1 MASER
6 EWNQLMVVKYYQEEE
21 LKEENLY
28 LYQTDKK
35 LIKTTPINIYLY
47 LKSPE
52 QYIIY
57 GDFLIF

>member
-6 EWNQLMVVKYYQEEE
+6 EWNQLTVVKYYQEEE

-35 LIKTTPINIYLY
+35 LIKTTPIKYIFI
-47 LKSPE
+47 PE
-52 QYIIY
+52 IT
-57 GDFLIF
+57 